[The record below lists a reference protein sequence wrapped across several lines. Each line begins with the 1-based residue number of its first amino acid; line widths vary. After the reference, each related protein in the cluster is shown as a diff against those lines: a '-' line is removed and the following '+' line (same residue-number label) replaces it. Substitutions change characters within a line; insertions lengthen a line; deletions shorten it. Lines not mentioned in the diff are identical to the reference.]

1 MLDYNPK
8 LKTWLENKPN
18 PDAGINNIQIPGEV
32 THTIWQH
39 RSHSP
44 TKYELNL
51 VNSLVKAFTD
61 GATSPSDV
69 VKALTAQGMLL
80 ESGEK
85 FTEESFKAEMARLGY

>member
-32 THTIWQH
+32 EHIIWQH

-44 TKYELNL
+44 SEYELNL
-51 VNSLVKAFTD
+51 ATHLITAFTD
-61 GATSPSDV
+61 GAKLLPEV
-69 VKALTAQGMLL
+69 VKSLTEQGMLL
-80 ESGEK
+80 ENGEE
-85 FTEESFKAEMARLGY
+85 FTEESFKREMARLGY